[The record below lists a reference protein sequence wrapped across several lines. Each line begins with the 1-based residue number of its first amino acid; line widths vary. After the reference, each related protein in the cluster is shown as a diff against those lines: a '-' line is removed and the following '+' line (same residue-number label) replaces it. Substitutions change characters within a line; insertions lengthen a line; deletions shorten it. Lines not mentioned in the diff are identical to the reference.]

1 MKNNRVKKLLHIVFI
16 IFIILCIFCIL
27 SNCIFTNAA
36 DMKDI
41 YNYNYEESKPI
52 NDRAGQMLWIVTAI
66 GISTGVIMIAII
78 GFKYIVSSPEG
89 KADLKKQLILY
100 CIGAFLLMS
109 GSTLVGI
116 IAKFANTAL

>member
-1 MKNNRVKKLLHIVFI
+1 MN
-16 IFIILCIFCIL
+16 
-27 SNCIFTNAA
+27 
-36 DMKDI
+36 DI
-41 YNYNYEESKPI
+41 YNQNYHDTTNPI
-52 NDRAGQMLWIVTAI
+52 NARASQLLWIIVAI

>member
-1 MKNNRVKKLLHIVFI
+1 MKNNKMKKILYIVFI
-16 IFIILCIFCIL
+16 MSIIICIFYIL